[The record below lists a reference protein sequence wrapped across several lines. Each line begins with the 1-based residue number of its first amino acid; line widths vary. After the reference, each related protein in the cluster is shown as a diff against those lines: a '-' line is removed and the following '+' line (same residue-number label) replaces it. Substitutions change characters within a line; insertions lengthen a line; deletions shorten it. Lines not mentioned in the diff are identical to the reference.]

1 MSRGKVLGYTLVVR
15 HPDTDAPTALLAG
28 KKVPSWAKELVDEG
42 NLVDATSDDD
52 EGTNGN
58 AGDGDK
64 PKPPT
69 KAELL
74 AEVEKRNADRSDEDK
89 IVPVSEKNAD
99 LAAALA
105 ADDAKSA

>member
-42 NLVDATSDDD
+42 NLVDGTSDEDD
-52 EGTNGN
+52 SSDDTS
-58 AGDGDK
+58 

-69 KAELL
+69 KADML
-74 AEVEKRNADRSDEDK
+74 AEIEKRNADRSDEDK
-89 IVPVSEKNAD
+89 IVPTSEKNAD
-99 LAAALA
+99 LAAALK
-105 ADDAKSA
+105 ADDEKSA